1 MARFAG
7 EVVRE
12 SYPDLA
18 ARMTVRQT
26 VLNWHSR
33 AVEALDR

>member
-1 MARFAG
+1 MARFAVK
-7 EVVRE
+7 VVRE
-12 SYPDLA
+12 SLPDLVA
-18 ARMTVRQT
+18 QMT